1 MKTASEAPEGARALP
16 GCDAKEVS
24 QARQAA
30 EQLLDRFRRIRSQE
44 AIEPIADLVRTG
56 EGSDG
61 DG

>member
-1 MKTASEAPEGARALP
+1 MMPASEASEDARALP
-16 GCDAKEVS
+16 GCDAGEVS

-44 AIEPIADLVRTG
+44 AIEPIAHLVRPR

>member
-1 MKTASEAPEGARALP
+1 MTASEAPEDARVLP
-16 GCDAKEVS
+16 GCNAGEVS

-44 AIEPIADLVRTG
+44 ALETIADLVRPRDG
-56 EGSDG
+56 ADG